1 MSWVAPG
8 QLRIQGT
15 VSQSRAVNVF
25 AVNNHSGAIGGRVVR
40 NKKYSFVL
48 EAQPGDEIELWY
60 EVGVDVSE
68 SLFLE
73 APPLPD
79 EPDAASVAQPDA
91 GPIPDSG
98 LATDAGADGV
108 EIRPQD

>member
-1 MSWVAPG
+1 
-8 QLRIQGT
+8 
-15 VSQSRAVNVF
+15 VF

-40 NKKYSFVL
+40 NGKYSFVL

-73 APPLPD
+73 APSLP
-79 EPDAASVAQPDA
+79 EYSDA
-91 GPIPDSG
+91 GSNAESDAGAATGNSG
-98 LATDAGADGV
+98 VAPDAGADGATGS
-108 EIRPQD
+108 P